1 MGNPTRV
8 GALEMINSTTCEL
21 SSHCQCGKDAQ
32 AINIVVCLEI
42 IARGGGGVIGKQ
54 LKEWGL

>member
-32 AINIVVCLEI
+32 AINSVVYSEI
-42 IARGGGGVIGKQ
+42 IARDEGGVIGKQ
-54 LKEWGL
+54 LNERGL